1 RVELARSPRRPAK
14 PASCAKETA
23 GVDDNRSFL
32 VAALG
37 VAIWEDSSSSP
48 SECPRLES
56 HPLLWQ
62 PRTLSRLALAEYT
75 ARHADLAF
83 KLEWRDPL
91 RSRATGGIEA
101 LSRNKCGELH
111 DCLLATPGGL
121 CWPFD
126 RGGPACCRGFDEGRV
141 PAKRSARIDEIGGYK
156 VLDGTSQTLACR
168 GDHDP
173 SAKLCKSQARLQ
185 GHGRQHPAQR
195 R

>member
-1 RVELARSPRRPAK
+1 MKLGSSRGTDTRRPRGSERSK
-14 PASCAKETA
+14 PRHKLRLTRPSQRPYPGPPEQAQP
-23 GVDDNRSFL
+23 GV
-32 VAALG
+32 
-37 VAIWEDSSSSP
+37 
-48 SECPRLES
+48 SEPC
-56 HPLLWQ
+56 
-62 PRTLSRLALAEYT
+62 RTT
-75 ARHADLAF
+75 
-83 KLEWRDPL
+83 
-91 RSRATGGIEA
+91 
-101 LSRNKCGELH
+101 RNKCGELH

-185 GHGRQHPAQR
+185 GHG
-195 R
+195 